1 MKRKLTT
8 TVIVVAA
15 LTLAGLIGVAWARKA
30 RGKKN
35 HTEETALVTRRDMNA
50 TVQATGI
57 IKPMVGAEV
66 KVGSRIS
73 GVVKRLYANIGD
85 AVHQGQVIAQLD
97 EAELVAKLEQAQAAQ
112 AKAQS
117 ELDYAR
123 ANLVREQ
130 ELAKQNLTAQQQVD
144 LTENAYR
151 VAQAQLRQAQANVEY
166 TEVQL
171 SYATITAPI
180 SGVVGSVTT
189 QEGEAISAGLS
200 APTFVSIIDLNRL
213 EVDIYVDETDI
224 GRIATGQEVSFTVD
238 AYPDADFKGTV
249 TAIYP
254 KAVIQDN
261 VVNYIVVAKIT
272 DFQERTL
279 RPEMTANVSIQLGTR
294 EGVLAVPTRSLQRNQ
309 GQRRLMVV
317 AGDKA
322 VPRTVKTGW
331 SSGSYTEILSGA
343 SEGDTVVIA
352 PEETKQRMKDE

>member
-1 MKRKLTT
+1 MKRNLTI

-15 LTLAGLIGVAWARKA
+15 LALVGFAGVVWARKA
-30 RGKKN
+30 KGKTN
-35 HTEETALVTRRDMNA
+35 HSEETVVVTRRDMNA

-57 IKPMVGAEV
+57 IKAMVGAEV

-85 AVHQGQVIAQLD
+85 AVRQGQVVAQLD
-97 EAELVAKLEQAQAAQ
+97 DAELVAKLEQAQAAQ

-117 ELDYAR
+117 ELDLAR
-123 ANLVREQ
+123 ANLAREQ
-130 ELAKQNLTAQQQVD
+130 ELLKQSLTAQQQFD

-166 TEVQL
+166 AEVQR

-224 GRIATGQEVSFTVD
+224 GRVANGQEVSFTVD
-238 AYPDADFKGTV
+238 AFPDADFKGTV

-279 RPEMTANVSIQLGTR
+279 RPEMTANVALQLGTR
-294 EGVLAVPTRSLQRNQ
+294 SGVLTVPTRALRRDQ
-309 GQRRLMVV
+309 GQRLLMVS
-317 AGDKA
+317 AGNKA
-322 VPRTVKTGW
+322 VSRPVKTGW

-343 SEGDTVVIA
+343 NEGDTVVIA
-352 PEETKQRMKDE
+352 PEEMK

>member
-1 MKRKLTT
+1 MRRTGR
-8 TVIVVAA
+8 TVALVAVLIVF
-15 LTLAGLIGVAWARKA
+15 LGSAGLIGSAWLRKA

-35 HTEETALVTRRDMNA
+35 RQDEIVVVTRRDINA

-85 AVHQGQVIAQLD
+85 AVYLGQVIAQLD
-97 EAELVAKLEQAQAAQ
+97 DAELVAKLEQAQAAQ

-123 ANLVREQ
+123 ANLYREQ
-130 ELAKQNLTAQQQVD
+130 ELMKQSLTSQQQVD

-151 VAQAQLRQAQANVEY
+151 VAQAQFRQAQANVEY
-166 TEVQL
+166 AEVQL
-171 SYATITAPI
+171 SYATITAPV

-224 GRIATGQEVSFTVD
+224 GRIATGQDVSFTVD
-238 AYPDADFKGTV
+238 AFPDADFRGTV

-279 RPEMTANVSIQLGTR
+279 RPEMTANVAIQLGTR
-294 EGVLAVPTRSLQRNQ
+294 SGVLAVPTRALRRDQ
-309 GQRRLMVV
+309 GQRLLMVV
-317 AGDKA
+317 EGNKT
-322 VPRTVKTGW
+322 VPRPVKTGW

-343 SEGDTVVIA
+343 NEGDTVAIA
-352 PEETKQRMKDE
+352 PEETK